1 MLTHR
6 GGRTFV
12 GSLLWLPW
20 SIASWIATLACMTA
34 VFLIGLPLFVFMPF
48 ERFQVHLH
56 RAAGLPL
63 YFSFSRLRIQVAP
76 GYDPKRVSMFT
87 QNHVSMFDAHIA
99 LNTIRV
105 PMCGLENSAH
115 LRVPGYGWLLRLA
128 NAIPVDR
135 GAGRF
140 TRVAG
145 AIADRMRRGISVLV
159 FPEAHRTRDGHVQ
172 PFKRGVFTIARDA
185 GLPIVP
191 LAVRGAFRLL
201 PKGAITSRPSLIDV
215 YMGAQVE
222 TKGLNDAQLGELIA
236 HVHGIIEAW
245 VERREIL
252 DAPFVP
258 SKQSEASAAQ

>member
-1 MLTHR
+1 
-6 GGRTFV
+6 
-12 GSLLWLPW
+12 
-20 SIASWIATLACMTA
+20 
-34 VFLIGLPLFVFMPF
+34 MPF
-48 ERFQVHLH
+48 ERFQVRLH

-63 YFSFSRLRIQVAP
+63 FFTFSRFRLQVSPA
-76 GYDPKRVSMFT
+76 YDQRRVSMFV

-99 LNTIRV
+99 LNATRV
-105 PMCGLENSAH
+105 PLCGLENSAH

-140 TRVAG
+140 TRVAH
-145 AIADRMRRGISVLV
+145 AVADRMRRGISVLV
-159 FPEAHRTRDGHVQ
+159 FPEAHRTRDGRVQ

-201 PKGAITSRPSLIDV
+201 PKGAITSRPSTIEV
-215 YMGAQVE
+215 YMGPQIE
-222 TKGLNDAQLGELIA
+222 TKGLNDAQLGELIT

-245 VERREIL
+245 VERREIREE
-252 DAPFVP
+252 PFVP
-258 SKQSEASAAQ
+258 SARTEDAAQ